1 MDLIDENEEIFADG
15 NSNSKEDNIRI
26 IEALIFASE
35 KSINTKDLKK
45 KLPHIKDIKNTL
57 LDIQKFYK
65 NRGIILQEV
74 DNAWHFETA
83 SDISDYLKEHKVVKK
98 KLSKAAMETLAII
111 AYFQPITKP
120 EIEEIRGVS
129 THSGIFEI
137 LFNNEWIESKGRK
150 EVPGRPLLWYTT
162 RDFLVYFNLNSIKD
176 LPSKKEL
183 LESGLLAKGDNLKLE
198 ILK

>member
-1 MDLIDENEEIFADG
+1 MTNVNKEEV
-15 NSNSKEDNIRI
+15 RI

-35 KSINTKDLKK
+35 KSISIADLKK
-45 KLPHIKDIKNTL
+45 KLPKIKDIKKVL
-57 LDIQKFYK
+57 YDLKKFYK
-65 NRGIILQEV
+65 DRGIVLREI
-74 DNAWHFETA
+74 DNTWFFETA
-83 SDISDYLKEHKVVKK
+83 SDISDYLKEHKVVRK
-98 KLSKAAMETLAII
+98 KLSKAAMETLSII

-137 LFNNEWIESKGRK
+137 LFNNEWIVSKGRK
-150 EVPGRPLLWYTT
+150 EVPGRPLLWHTT

-183 LESGLLAKGDNLKLE
+183 LESGLLAKGDNLKLKISE
-198 ILK
+198 

>member
-1 MDLIDENEEIFADG
+1 M
-15 NSNSKEDNIRI
+15 SNSREDNIRI

-35 KSINTKDLKK
+35 KSINIKDLKK
-45 KLPHIKDIKNTL
+45 RIPYVKDIKNIL
-57 LDIQKFYK
+57 LDIQRFYK
-65 NRGIILQEV
+65 NRGIILKEA
-74 DNAWHFETA
+74 DNAWYFETA
-83 SDISDYLKEHKVVKK
+83 ADISDYLKQHKVVKK

-150 EVPGRPLLWYTT
+150 EVPGRPLLWHTT
-162 RDFLVYFNLNSIKD
+162 REFLIYFNLTSIKD

>member
-1 MDLIDENEEIFADG
+1 MN
-15 NSNSKEDNIRI
+15 NYSKNNIRI

-35 KSINTKDLKK
+35 KSISTKDLIKK
-45 KLPHIKDIKNTL
+45 VPEIKDIKKAL
-57 LDIQKFYK
+57 YDLQEAYK
-65 NRGIILQEV
+65 DRGIILREV
-74 DNAWHFETA
+74 DNAWFFETA
-83 SDISDYLKEHKVVKK
+83 ADISDYLKEHKVVKK
-98 KLSKAAMETLAII
+98 KLSKAAMETLSII

-137 LFNNEWIESKGRK
+137 LFNNDWIVSKGRK
-150 EVPGRPLLWYTT
+150 EVPGRPLLWHTT
-162 RDFLVYFNLNSIKD
+162 REFLIFFNLNSIKD

-198 ILK
+198 ISK

>member
-1 MDLIDENEEIFADG
+1 MSDVNKEET
-15 NSNSKEDNIRI
+15 RI

-35 KSINTKDLKK
+35 KSISVTDLKK
-45 KLPHIKDIKNTL
+45 KFPKIKNIKKIL
-57 LDIQKFYK
+57 YDLQKFYK
-65 NRGIILQEV
+65 DRGIVLREI
-74 DNAWHFETA
+74 DNTWFFETA
-83 SDISDYLKEHKVVKK
+83 ADISDYMIEHKVVRK
-98 KLSKAAMETLAII
+98 KLSKAAMETLSII

-137 LFNNEWIESKGRK
+137 LFNNEWIVSKGRK

-162 RDFLVYFNLNSIKD
+162 RDFLIYFNLNSIKD
-176 LPSKKEL
+176 LPSKREL

-198 ILK
+198 ISK